1 MLRKWIKELWRKR
14 TQKRSEPT
22 VQHNAHKPC
31 DTCGQ
36 VSSTLIDGMCD
47 WCNRF
52 FGAHK

>member
-1 MLRKWIKELWRKR
+1 MLRKFNDVMRRIFRR
-14 TQKRSEPT
+14 RQEP
-22 VQHNAHKPC
+22 VVRHNAHKPC

-36 VSSTLIDGMCD
+36 VSSTLIDGMCE